1 MSEENSLVPIRQKD
15 VEFYEDRITA
25 AQARDGEIY
34 VSIGQICL
42 LLGVDRSTQY
52 QKIENDAVL
61 SRYVRQVVLNTAGGP
76 QTTLCLPVDYMHG
89 WLMSINANRVKD
101 KVRDKLIQYQ
111 ESCHRVLAEAF
122 REGRLTTDPKDEDF
136 LETSNT
142 LSAQAYR
149 TLRAITSLARQQ
161 ALMETELG
169 DHAVRLDV
177 AETALANYGERLED
191 LETQLGDP
199 DRFITPAQAS
209 RISQAVKAV
218 ALELGKRSGRNEF
231 GAIYGEL
238 YRKFDV
244 SSYKEIPSARYR
256 EAMDF
261 LNEWY
266 HSITDQDLD
275 IPF

>member
-1 MSEENSLVPIRQKD
+1 
-15 VEFYEDRITA
+15 
-25 AQARDGEIY
+25 
-34 VSIGQICL
+34 
-42 LLGVDRSTQY
+42 
-52 QKIENDAVL
+52 
-61 SRYVRQVVLNTAGGP
+61 
-76 QTTLCLPVDYMHG
+76 
-89 WLMSINANRVKD
+89 
-101 KVRDKLIQYQ
+101 
-111 ESCHRVLAEAF
+111 
-122 REGRLTTDPKDEDF
+122 
-136 LETSNT
+136 
-142 LSAQAYR
+142 
-149 TLRAITSLARQQ
+149 LARQQ
-161 ALMETELG
+161 ALMEIELG
-169 DHAVRLDV
+169 EHAMRLDV

-244 SSYKEIPSARYR
+244 SSYKEIPSDRYR